1 MKPGLIGGT
10 QSGFLLIEALIAIA
24 IFSIG
29 LLGLVAM
36 QAKAVQFSVD
46 AEDRNHAALLASEIV
61 STMWAQQTVD
71 TSSLTTEIGAWQTR
85 VKTTL
90 PPYGDTVTA
99 DVSAADSDG
108 VVTVTIGWTPVTIR
122 QAVRRSYVTQVVMP

>member
-1 MKPGLIGGT
+1 MKPAIIRGA
-10 QSGFLLIEALIAIA
+10 QSGFLLIEALIATV

-46 AEDRNHAALLASEIV
+46 AEDRNHAALLANEIV
-61 STMWAQQTVD
+61 SKMWGQQTVD
-71 TSSLTTEIGAWQTR
+71 TSLLTTEITAWQTR
-85 VKTTL
+85 VKAAL
-90 PPYGDTVTA
+90 PPYDDTVTA
-99 DVSAADSDG
+99 NVSTADSDG